1 MNEKSYEWMRNKNKN
16 NNCNNALVKRSIVIR
31 LDAAHH
37 LPQVPQQPQ
46 SQQRVAT
53 KSGTASSSSSSR
65 RQTVDSR
72 QQKPAVVEWVRGWG
86 GDWLG
91 PVYRN
96 AILMVLTKNRKA
108 NRRRGCH
115 CHCCCLCYPWLVRG
129 LLLFTSRV
137 GSAAVNSLVGSSR
150 LSIRVYN
157 AVHVC
162 VCVCVSE
169 QMGSRHN
176 GSWKCQVVERFV
188 WRLVY
193 LLVVLLFLF
202 FIQQNKTQLTIR
214 FLL

>member
-1 MNEKSYEWMRNKNKN
+1 MRNKN

-53 KSGTASSSSSSR
+53 KSGTASSSR

-86 GDWLG
+86 GDLLG

-115 CHCCCLCYPWLVRG
+115 CHCCCCLCYPWLVRC

-150 LSIRVYN
+150 LTIRVYN

-162 VCVCVSE
+162 VCVRVWADGQPPQRKLKMSSCREIRLAS
-169 QMGSRHN
+169 GLFISR
-176 GSWKCQVVERFV
+176 SSIS
-188 WRLVY
+188 
-193 LLVVLLFLF
+193 F
-202 FIQQNKTQLTIR
+202 FHSTK
-214 FLL
+214 